1 MTKTKPPSQPVPDS
15 TTTTTT
21 PQPPPV
27 ALAQRLADISG
38 RGVVGIRERLE
49 IVDAGAVA
57 AMLDAG
63 EIDSALALL
72 FDNAKAS

>member
-1 MTKTKPPSQPVPDS
+1 MPKSQPATQPD
-15 TTTTTT
+15 TPTTTT

-27 ALAQRLADISG
+27 ELAQRLANISG
-38 RGVVGIRERLE
+38 RGVHGIRERLE

-72 FDNAKAS
+72 FGDSKAS